1 MDARIILQQRL
12 DQIARSVPEFSIV
25 RDQEQVPG
33 GNPGELVVEVR
44 CGREV
49 WQALAETIGSLSA
62 VEASVELEE
71 GLLGVALADG
81 SSALLRYQDPNAPA
95 SAPEPLP
102 VAPDQQAARF
112 WFSLIR
118 LAQHLQAGRPFS
130 AHGCLE
136 SARIGL
142 LDLYRTALAPGSP
155 GAGWAGLEHLPGAEA
170 LAPVGEWLVCPLE
183 VQAQWR
189 CGVRLAQTYERLTIG
204 MFERLGFP
212 YPWRLRNLAFAGLD
226 RARPA
231 ARGAAGSGAGA
242 GVPDQGPAE
251 TLGSPARVPA
261 RFRVKGSS
269 IRPK

>member
-25 RDQEQVPG
+25 RDQDPVAWES
-33 GNPGELVVEVR
+33 PGELVVGVQ
-44 CGREV
+44 CSREV
-49 WQALAETIGSLSA
+49 WQALAETTKSLPA

-81 SSALLRYQDPNAPA
+81 SSALLRHQDPNAPA
-95 SAPEPLP
+95 SAPAPLP
-102 VAPDQQAARF
+102 VAPEQQAARF

-118 LAQHLQAGRPFS
+118 LEPHLQAGRPFS

-136 SARIGL
+136 SARISL
-142 LDLYRTALAPGSP
+142 LDLYRTALASGSP
-155 GAGWAGLEHLPGAEA
+155 GAGWAGLEQLPGAGA
-170 LAPVGEWLVCPLE
+170 LAPLGEWLVCPLE
-183 VQAQWR
+183 MQAQWR
-189 CGVRLAQTYERLTIG
+189 CGVRLAQTYERLTLG
-204 MFERLGFP
+204 MFERLELP

-226 RARPA
+226 RARPS
-231 ARGAAGSGAGA
+231 ARGA
-242 GVPDQGPAE
+242 GVPDQVPVEPVADPVRGP
-251 TLGSPARVPA
+251 V